1 MSTSHLSDAFSHDSQ
16 EKRSQDDY
24 RHVDNATLPRS
35 SMEVPS
41 LGGVHGVLGDSLAHL
56 KMLMCTTCLTRLETP
71 EASYQA
77 LAHSVPQEY
86 GSSRPYETEKQP
98 SALPSEDQSYLPMT
112 IGPDPQSSFT
122 GDDRV
127 LAPNYH
133 DVPQPNQVAP
143 QPVSQDVM
151 FFPTTSAASGYF
163 AAHSVFEVTHTA
175 NLPGGSMYNQEQLA
189 GDQAPILPYSD
200 DTPTVNLHLPLTPV
214 VDATFNMANSYALSD
229 SNIKR
234 EHFDAQRTSRNLDVV
249 FTNSKPAAAKR
260 GPFTD
265 QVKREQTAETRRIG
279 SCIRCRMQRI
289 RCKANENDRH
299 GACLTCSTKQNS
311 KIWRLPC
318 LRAKL
323 TDVKLFKP
331 GQVHGYEWTQ
341 RWKDSIVDNIASWDS
356 PDERK
361 IQISEGLSNSPVE
374 LRVKRFIPQQGD
386 KLDRSWCAKDGI
398 KHSVTIPP
406 YAIVD
411 LDEAQRAYTM
421 YIKNCIRNSF
431 VLVLDRVLGAERNLL
446 WGTYYL
452 AWKLSDSQHLDKDE
466 TGLLNKVLE
475 LWMAVRLTTTSTVI
489 VGNDT
494 LGMPAKIL
502 NETSPQHGK
511 IPLPPVMGAQID
523 LVLITHIQAKL
534 RREMLDMLQKMTQAN
549 KQKTWLTTYLVTF
562 ILLHNT
568 AMITEHD
575 ARYARK
581 HGMKRRYAR
590 EEEVKQYQ
598 QGATILLAYFHYCN
612 KGIFPFSD
620 ECRDQDLRGLA
631 ELDDQSMHFVHET
644 RRWATSHKGQ
654 WEELQRK
661 KAFEDSYFWV
671 SQLYE
676 HNWQPGV
683 EL

>member
-644 RRWATSHKGQ
+644 RRWATSHRTVGGAAA
-654 WEELQRK
+654 EES
-661 KAFEDSYFWV
+661 F
-671 SQLYE
+671 
-676 HNWQPGV
+676 
-683 EL
+683 

>member
-1 MSTSHLSDAFSHDSQ
+1 MNNPSLKRRRPFGHDDIDSLEPAPPDAFSHDSQ

-56 KMLMCTTCLTRLETP
+56 KMLMS
-71 EASYQA
+71 SYQA

-112 IGPDPQSSFT
+112 IGPDPQSI
-122 GDDRV
+122 
-127 LAPNYH
+127 
-133 DVPQPNQVAP
+133 
-143 QPVSQDVM
+143 SQDVM

-361 IQISEGLSNSPVE
+361 IQISEG
-374 LRVKRFIPQQGD
+374 D

-466 TGLLNKVLE
+466 TGLLKKVLE

-511 IPLPPVMGAQID
+511 MPLPPVMGAQID